1 MKLYKSFILIAL
13 GSIMTSCGDDKPNFK
28 IDTSNLKQFY
38 KSTESISLKVTDD
51 KNTVIDSVVY
61 YLDGKKIAST
71 DSQPFVYELNG
82 EKFGPKSIKGLV
94 FHNGESFEV
103 SVGIEVVSSIEP
115 KLLTYEILNTY
126 PHDMEAYTQG
136 LEFHNGIL
144 YESTGQY
151 NRSSVRKTDAKTGK
165 VLQKVDLDGKYF
177 GEGLTI
183 LNGKMYQLTWR
194 ELTGFVY
201 NPETLEKEK
210 EFKFF
215 KNIEGWGLTNDGKNL
230 YLSDGTETIYI
241 VNPETFEELDHLKV
255 YTANNKIQAVNEM
268 EWVNGKIF
276 ANIYTRD
283 AIAIIDPKSGAVE
296 GVLDLSALRKLVTQH
311 AKLDVLNGIAYNPT
325 TKTLF
330 VTGKNWDKM
339 FEIKI
344 NE

>member
-13 GSIMTSCGDDKPNFK
+13 SSIITSCGDDNPNFK
-28 IDTSNLKQFY
+28 INTSNLKQFY
-38 KSTESISLKVTDD
+38 KSTESISLEVVND
-51 KNTVIDSVVY
+51 KNKQADSVVY
-61 YLDGKKIAST
+61 YLDGKKITST

-94 FHNGESFEV
+94 FYNGESFEV
-103 SVGIEVVSSIEP
+103 SVAIEVVSSIEP

-183 LNGKMYQLTWR
+183 LNGKIYQLTWR

-283 AIAIIDPKSGAVE
+283 AIAIIDPQSGAVE

>member
-13 GSIMTSCGDDKPNFK
+13 SSIITSCGDDNPNFK
-28 IDTSNLKQFY
+28 INTSNLKQFY
-38 KSTESISLKVTDD
+38 KSTESISLEVVND
-51 KNTVIDSVVY
+51 KNKQADSVVY
-61 YLDGKKIAST
+61 YLDGKKITST

-94 FHNGESFEV
+94 FYNGESFEV

-183 LNGKMYQLTWR
+183 LNGKIYQLTWR

-283 AIAIIDPKSGAVE
+283 AIAIIDPQSGAVE

>member
-13 GSIMTSCGDDKPNFK
+13 SSIITSCGDDNPNFK
-28 IDTSNLKQFY
+28 INTSNLKQFY
-38 KSTESISLKVTDD
+38 KSTESISLEVVND
-51 KNTVIDSVVY
+51 KNKQADSVVY
-61 YLDGKKIAST
+61 YLDGKKITST

-94 FHNGESFEV
+94 FYNGESFEV

-183 LNGKMYQLTWR
+183 LNGKIYQLTWR